1 MKLLGVSVM
10 HHEWER
16 KDRWGALDPENPPS
30 SSGFASCPR
39 MTLLGLSEKS
49 HAERD
54 LISSSPLF
62 F

>member
-1 MKLLGVSVM
+1 MGKKGEM
-10 HHEWER
+10 
-16 KDRWGALDPENPPS
+16 GALDPENPPG
-30 SSGFASCPR
+30 SSGFASCPW